1 MSLQPQN
8 SIPNDI
14 EALKSALKA
23 AQICAVDVQ
32 TKLATVESEL
42 ATERAQRSDDQAL
55 IAHLNLVIAK
65 MKREKFGPRSEKSQR
80 LLDQMELQLE
90 DLEASAT
97 EDELAAEKAAQAAAT
112 TNVKAF
118 ARKKP
123 SRKPF
128 PEHLPRERNVVPG
141 PSSCACCGGI
151 RLVKIGEDVTET
163 LEVVPRTWK
172 VVQTVREK
180 FSCRDCET
188 IDQAPAPFHATPRGF
203 AGPSLL
209 AMILFEKYGQHQP
222 LNRQSERYA
231 REGVDLS
238 VSTLADQV
246 GACTFALAPLAQR
259 LEAHVFAAERLHGDD
274 TTVPVLAKGHTVT
287 GRLWTYVRDDRPF
300 GGQAPPAAMFY
311 YSRDR
316 CQEHPEEHLVNYTG
330 ILQVDAYGG
339 YNPVF
344 AADRQPKPLTVA
356 YCWAH
361 ARREF
366 FELADIEAVARKI
379 AKGKTD
385 AVISP
390 LALEAVRRIDELFM
404 IEREINGCNTEKRVE
419 IRKERS
425 APVLISLESWMR
437 EKRANLSKHN
447 DIAGAMDYMLKRWD
461 GFARFI
467 DDGRICLTNNA
478 AERALRGIALGRKS
492 WLFCGSDRG
501 GHRAAA
507 MYSLIVT
514 AKMNNI
520 DPQAWLAD
528 ILGRLPSHPA
538 HRIDELLPWN
548 WKAPLIHGASHDH
561 RNTDRAPQSCFG

>member
-14 EALKSALKA
+14 DALKAALMA

-141 PSSCACCGGI
+141 PTSCACCGGI

-172 VVQTVREK
+172 VVQTVRET

-246 GACTFALAPLAQR
+246 GACTFALAPLIQR
-259 LEAHVFAAERLHGDD
+259 LEAYVFAAERLHGDD

-300 GGQAPPAAMFY
+300 GGKSPPAAMFY

-344 AADRQPKPLTVA
+344 AADRHPQPLIAA

-390 LALEAVRRIDELFM
+390 
-404 IEREINGCNTEKRVE
+404 
-419 IRKERS
+419 
-425 APVLISLESWMR
+425 
-437 EKRANLSKHN
+437 
-447 DIAGAMDYMLKRWD
+447 
-461 GFARFI
+461 
-467 DDGRICLTNNA
+467 
-478 AERALRGIALGRKS
+478 
-492 WLFCGSDRG
+492 
-501 GHRAAA
+501 
-507 MYSLIVT
+507 
-514 AKMNNI
+514 
-520 DPQAWLAD
+520 
-528 ILGRLPSHPA
+528 
-538 HRIDELLPWN
+538 
-548 WKAPLIHGASHDH
+548 
-561 RNTDRAPQSCFG
+561 

>member
-8 SIPNDI
+8 IIPDDI
-14 EALKSALKA
+14 DALKA
-23 AQICAVDVQ
+23 ALMAAQIRAADIEGRFAIVSGERDAVV
-32 TKLATVESEL
+32 SEL
-42 ATERAQRSDDQAL
+42 ATERAQRSNDQAL
-55 IAHLNLVIAK
+55 IAHMKLVIAK

-90 DLEASAT
+90 DLEATAT

-112 TNVKAF
+112 ANVKAF

-141 PSSCACCGGI
+141 PSSCACCGGM

-163 LEVVPRTWK
+163 LDVVPRQWK

-231 REGVDLS
+231 REGIDIS

-246 GACTFALAPLAQR
+246 GACTFALAPLTQR
-259 LEAHVFAAERLHGDD
+259 LEAHVFAAERVHGDD
-274 TTVPVLAKGHTVT
+274 TTVPVLAKGKTDT

-316 CQEHPEEHLVNYTG
+316 CQEHPEEHLTGYTG

-339 YNPVF
+339 YNSVF
-344 AADRQPKPLTVA
+344 AADRQPNPLTAA

-366 FELADIEAVARKI
+366 FELADIEAAARKT

-385 AVISP
+385 VVVSP
-390 LALEAVRRIDELFM
+390 LAIEAVRRIDELFM
-404 IEREINGCNTEKRVE
+404 IEREINGYTAGERAA
-419 IRKERS
+419 IRRERS
-425 APVLISLESWMR
+425 APLLTNLAAWMH
-437 EKRANLSKHN
+437 ETYPTLSKHS
-447 DIAGAMDYMLKRWD
+447 DIAKAMNYMLKRWD

-467 DDGRICLTNNA
+467 NDGRICLTNNA

-501 GHRAAA
+501 GQRAAA

-514 AKMNNI
+514 AKMNDI

-528 ILGRLPSHPA
+528 ILARLPSHPA
-538 HRIDELLPWN
+538 HLIDELLPWN
-548 WKAPLIHGASHDH
+548 WKTLIAHVKID
-561 RNTDRAPQSCFG
+561 T